1 MVTEELV
8 RHLIRLTLSWVLTAI
23 TSIVIVLMLV
33 FLVLDL
39 DDPYEATEHALLF
52 LLPVTAYQLGKVD
65 SLCRMRKPL
74 QLT

>member
-39 DDPYEATEHALLF
+39 DDPYEASEHALLL
-52 LLPVTAYQLGKVD
+52 LLPITAYQLGKVD